1 MKFKCQLAVQ
11 LKIEYTSIFP
21 SSHSFDSNKSGTL
34 NHQVH
39 GSSADLYEDLSGHH
53 NVFPAAASHR
63 QWNDLLCSLEAAS
76 NEAYPLSHL
85 VLSTSRLMSSVSWLF
100 VWLLCYARS
109 FFIHYSACVYFCS
122 KTRGFAVAPTL
133 FPTRTSTYLTVM
145 ALILSRVSLFP
156 KNRKIVIATIV
167 IAAPFK
173 FRLFSYKVRPPRAC
187 AHPYIFKCKHISC
200 SA

>member
-21 SSHSFDSNKSGTL
+21 SSHSFDSNKSGTP

-39 GSSADLYEDLSGHH
+39 GSSADLYEDLIGHH

-76 NEAYPLSHL
+76 NEAYPLCHL
-85 VLSTSRLMSSVSWLF
+85 VLSTSRLMSSVSWLLF
-100 VWLLCYARS
+100 GCYAMRAQFS
-109 FFIHYSACVYFCS
+109 FIIVLASIFVQ
-122 KTRGFAVAPTL
+122 RQRVFAFAPTL

-173 FRLFSYKVRPPRAC
+173 FRLFTYKVRPPRAC